1 MQSKRNF
8 CVENDQSSVVRD
20 DRICN
25 YFRPN
30 SKVWDVNRVQQDFH
44 RDDAQLIL
52 QTNIPQKEVKDR
64 IAWVHTNTGTYTVK
78 SGYQFW
84 SQLNMTHTAETDAK
98 GWNKLW
104 NLNVPHKIR
113 TFLWRFCTNNV
124 PVRKLLRSRG
134 VNLPITCPICNT
146 DIEHLLHTFFDC
158 TFAVAP
164 WQYAGVTID
173 GQLIEDA
180 PRWLLDRFVNDSPAR
195 LELIAKVLWGI
206 WFARNQNLWEGKVLT
221 AAIAMDISGK
231 VIKEWQSAMA
241 RKAAINLGV
250 KKSVP
255 TRCLKWK
262 PPASGFVK
270 INVDA
275 SVFSGDPFFTI
286 DMLLRDER
294 GVFIQGKTLKFQ
306 GSVSVPEAEARG
318 VHEALTWLEV
328 LGCKRW

>member
-1 MQSKRNF
+1 MKEKLKAGFSWILGNGNDIRIFRDPWLQSKRNF

-20 DRICN
+20 ERICN
-25 YFRPN
+25 YFRSN

-44 RDDAQLIL
+44 QDDAQLIL

-64 IAWVHTNTGTYTVK
+64 TAWVHTTTGTYTVK

-84 SQLNMTHTAETDAK
+84 SQLNVTHTAETDAK

-134 VNLPITCPICNT
+134 VNLPITCPICIT

-158 TFAVAP
+158 TFAVAA

-180 PRWLLDRFVNDSPAR
+180 PKWLLDRFVNDSPAR
-195 LELIAKVLWGI
+195 LELIAKVL
-206 WFARNQNLWEGKVLT
+206 
-221 AAIAMDISGK
+221 
-231 VIKEWQSAMA
+231 
-241 RKAAINLGV
+241 
-250 KKSVP
+250 
-255 TRCLKWK
+255 
-262 PPASGFVK
+262 
-270 INVDA
+270 
-275 SVFSGDPFFTI
+275 
-286 DMLLRDER
+286 
-294 GVFIQGKTLKFQ
+294 
-306 GSVSVPEAEARG
+306 
-318 VHEALTWLEV
+318 
-328 LGCKRW
+328 